1 MHSVRHKARQ
11 AAWRMEQDGENY
23 NPFRRSSYQ
32 PPRRRLT
39 GDLDDFQHP
48 DRVNTAPTP
57 TSPRLE
63 VPDERLE
70 LSDEIPDKVDP
81 VPNILQHHP
90 SELVEAVVEH
100 PAEEIEGKRR
110 RKFHL
115 SHRKTSHDIEV
126 VDVAKVSPRS
136 RPSIR
141 YQLQTIF
148 TSYLIAGPWED
159 SASHL
164 RLVKVFSCLMFAFV
178 PAGFAVNYTGL
189 GPVTVFT
196 VNFMA
201 IFPSSGVLG
210 LAVEQTYMN
219 LKRIFKPKKDV
230 TEKQFRTADILTA
243 LLNMTFRYAA
253 H

>member
-1 MHSVRHKARQ
+1 
-11 AAWRMEQDGENY
+11 MEQDGENY

-39 GDLDDFQHP
+39 GELEDFHSP
-48 DRVNTAPTP
+48 DRVNTEPTP

-70 LSDEIPDKVDP
+70 LSNEVADKVDP
-81 VPNILQHHP
+81 VPATLQHHQTEP
-90 SELVEAVVEH
+90 LEVIVEK
-100 PAEEIEGKRR
+100 PEEAIERRKRR
-110 RKFHL
+110 RFHL
-115 SHRKTSHDIEV
+115 IHRKTSGDIDEEESV
-126 VDVAKVSPRS
+126 EVSPCS
-136 RPSIR
+136 PPSIR

-164 RLVKVFSCLMFAFV
+164 RLIKVFSCLMFAFV
-178 PAGFAVNYTGL
+178 PAGFAVNYAGL
-189 GPVTVFT
+189 DSITVFT

-219 LKRIFKPKKDV
+219 LKRMFKPKKDV

-243 LLNMTFRYAA
+243 LLNMTFR
-253 H
+253 